1 MSWTRNIYD
10 QTNKPVGRTTLR
22 TLISAFILFIIPVIA
37 FAYIADEVVEG
48 DTMQIDNR
56 ILLGIYHQST
66 PILNEIV
73 LHVTDLGG
81 VLGVAGLTAAGI
93 GIFMY
98 RSQWQACLQIT
109 AGVAGAAMLNVL
121 MKLLFERDRPNLWQ
135 HLVFENSYSF
145 PSGHSMLS
153 SALAFSL
160 VVVLWHTRWRWAAF
174 SLASIY
180 IVSIGFTRLYLG
192 VHYPTDVIA
201 GWCVSA
207 AWVIVV
213 AVVLG
218 SFGFGKRGKKLK
230 K

>member
-22 TLISAFILFIIPVIA
+22 TLIIAFILFIIPVVA

-81 VLGVAGLTAAGI
+81 VMGVAGLTAIAI
-93 GIFMY
+93 GIFLY
-98 RSQWQACLQIT
+98 RSRWQACLQIA
-109 AGVAGAAMLNVL
+109 AGVAGAAALNVVL
-121 MKLLFERDRPNLWQ
+121 KLLFERDRPNLWQ
-135 HLVFENSYSF
+135 HLIFENSYSF

-160 VVVLWHTRWRWAAF
+160 VVVMWHTRWRWVVFALAA
-174 SLASIY
+174 IY
-180 IVSIGFTRLYLG
+180 VVSIGFTRLYLG

-207 AWVIVV
+207 AWVIIV

>member
-10 QTNKPVGRTTLR
+10 QTDKPVGRTTLR
-22 TLISAFILFIIPVIA
+22 KLIVAFIIFIIPVVA

-48 DTMQIDNR
+48 DTMQIDTR

-66 PILNEIV
+66 PVLNEIV
-73 LHVTDLGG
+73 LHITGLGG
-81 VLGVAGLTAAGI
+81 VLGVAGLTAAAI

-98 RSQWQACLQIT
+98 RSRWQSCLQIA
-109 AGVAGAAMLNVL
+109 AGVAGAALLNVAL
-121 MKLLFERDRPNLWQ
+121 KLIFERDRPNLWQ
-135 HLVFENSYSF
+135 HLIFENSYSF
-145 PSGHSMLS
+145 PSGHAMLS
-153 SALAFSL
+153 SALAFSF
-160 VVVLWHTRWRWAAF
+160 VVVMWHTRWRWITF
-174 SLASIY
+174 SIATFYVIA
-180 IVSIGFTRLYLG
+180 IGFTRLYLG
-192 VHYPTDVIA
+192 VHYPTDVLA